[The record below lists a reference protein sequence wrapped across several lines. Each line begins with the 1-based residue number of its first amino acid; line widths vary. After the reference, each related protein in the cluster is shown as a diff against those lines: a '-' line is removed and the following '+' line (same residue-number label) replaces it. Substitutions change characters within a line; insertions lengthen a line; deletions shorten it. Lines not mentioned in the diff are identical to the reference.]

1 MLDQTATLL
10 WLIVFSAAFALA
22 GVLYARHYK
31 NSLEDFVVA
40 RNSQSSVATIL
51 TLLASSLGAWILFSP
66 AQAATW
72 GGLSAVIG
80 YAIGS
85 MSPRLA
91 MIPLGKRM
99 RELLPRGH
107 SLSEFV
113 IARYGRPMYAL
124 TLVIMLFYMF
134 ISMTAEITAMSKMI
148 TLIAPIPLWVTA
160 SIVLLAT
167 LIYTSYGGLRASIFT
182 DKVQM
187 FVILPMLFLIV
198 MFGWQA
204 VGGPVQLFDSVKP
217 EAPRLIELS
226 DPVGIKAGLTFFVAI
241 LLTGLF
247 HQGNWQRIYAAK
259 DTQSM
264 RRGFLLGGLFVAP
277 FIFLMGLFGL
287 AFVGLGS
294 SGDSSVA
301 LFNVILPHV
310 PVWFLVLLIPLG
322 LSLVMS
328 SADTAISAVS
338 SLIAV
343 DLGRIMPHRNTAQ
356 MMSLAR
362 SLIWVCSI
370 PVLYA
375 SSQGFSVL
383 YLFLLADLLCSAA
396 AFPVFFGLYSRR
408 YDGFTA
414 TISTLG
420 GLVAGLAVFPRPDG
434 PMDYLLESFLLA
446 AIVPVLI
453 SVLIMPLR
461 RHLPKF
467 DLGTLASSTR
477 VLD

>member
-1 MLDQTATLL
+1 MPAKGKETRPGSLPALVCAVHSSAHTPHFNPSIFLRPALASRQLGRFVPVQTGFWGDLMLDQTATLL

-80 YAIGS
+80 YALGS

-124 TLVIMLFYMF
+124 TLLIMLFYMF

-160 SIVLLAT
+160 GIVLLAT

-187 FVILPMLFLIV
+187 LVILPMLFLII

-204 VGGPVQLFDSVKP
+204 VGGPVQLFDSVKL
-217 EAPRLIELS
+217 EAPRLIELG

-294 SGDSSVA
+294 TGDSSVA
-301 LFNVILPHV
+301 LFNVIFAARTGLVSGTADSFGPVLGHEQCRYRHQCCFQPDCGGSGPDHAPSQYRSNDESGAVPDLGLLHPCAVRVLARFQCAV
-310 PVWFLVLLIPLG
+310 PVP
-322 LSLVMS
+322 
-328 SADTAISAVS
+328 A
-338 SLIAV
+338 
-343 DLGRIMPHRNTAQ
+343 GR
-356 MMSLAR
+356 
-362 SLIWVCSI
+362 
-370 PVLYA
+370 
-375 SSQGFSVL
+375 
-383 YLFLLADLLCSAA
+383 
-396 AFPVFFGLYSRR
+396 
-408 YDGFTA
+408 
-414 TISTLG
+414 
-420 GLVAGLAVFPRPDG
+420 LAVFGSRFP
-434 PMDYLLESFLLA
+434 
-446 AIVPVLI
+446 
-453 SVLIMPLR
+453 
-461 RHLPKF
+461 
-467 DLGTLASSTR
+467 R
-477 VLD
+477 VLWFV